1 MTPEQFAYWM
11 QGFAELNALPPSP
24 EQWQSIR
31 EHLALV
37 FEKKTPEFK
46 PDPNKGIPP
55 QFREFRPSPGWDVGR
70 AHDQLLRGGGL
81 PSITC

>member
-1 MTPEQFAYWM
+1 MTPEQFTYWM

-37 FEKKTPEFK
+37 FEKKTAEFK
-46 PDPNKGIPP
+46 PNPSLGINP
-55 QFREFRPSPGWDVGR
+55 QFQPGTGDVGKAR
-70 AHDQLLRGGGL
+70 DLLLCGGGVL
-81 PSITC
+81 KC

>member
-11 QGFAELNALPPSP
+11 QGFAELNALPPSH

-46 PDPNKGIPP
+46 PNPSLGIP
-55 QFREFRPSPGWDVGR
+55 RSASPSGTLAKRMIFCCAV
-70 AHDQLLRGGGL
+70 AAY
-81 PSITC
+81 

>member
-11 QGFAELNALPPSP
+11 QGFAELNAIPPSP

-46 PDPNKGIPP
+46 PSPSMGIPP
-55 QFREFRPSPGWDVGR
+55 QFQPGWDVGK
-70 AHDQLLRGGGL
+70 AHDLLFRGGGGL
-81 PSITC
+81 KC

>member
-11 QGFAELNALPPSP
+11 QGFAELNAQPPSP

-37 FEKKTPEFK
+37 FEKKTPAVVQPK
-46 PDPNKGIPP
+46 AVGIP
-55 QFREFRPSPGWDVGR
+55 QRPLDWDFGR
-70 AHDQLLRGGGL
+70 AAPQML
-81 PSITC
+81 PYVGTRLTC

>member
-11 QGFAELNALPPSP
+11 QGFAELNAMPPSP

-37 FEKKTPEFK
+37 FEKKTP
-46 PDPNKGIPP
+46 PVARPIQTAPNLPAAA
-55 QFREFRPSPGWDVGR
+55 PGLGR
-70 AHDQLLRGGGL
+70 VYIGDSGLRGLEQALRSGG
-81 PSITC
+81 

>member
-37 FEKKTPEFK
+37 FEKKTLEFQPNRV
-46 PDPNKGIPP
+46 PDLQRDLMRAMGPGI
-55 QFREFRPSPGWDVGR
+55 
-70 AHDQLLRGGGL
+70 ATGGVL
-81 PSITC
+81 KC

>member
-11 QGFAELNALPPSP
+11 QGFAELNALPPSH

-46 PDPNKGIPP
+46 PNPSLGIPP
-55 QFREFRPSPGWDVGR
+55 QRQPEWDVGK
-70 AHDQLLRGGGL
+70 AHDLLLRGGGVL
-81 PSITC
+81 KC